1 MIVKKTSGPK
11 VPFKKEKKAILSLVI
26 LQIGFLVCW
35 MPFIVVFPMVI
46 TEILY
51 TELSQ
56 CIKN

>member
-1 MIVKKTSGPK
+1 MIVKKTPK

-26 LQIGFLVCW
+26 LQIGFCVCW
-35 MPFIVVFPMVI
+35 MPFIVVFPMVS
-46 TEILY
+46 LY